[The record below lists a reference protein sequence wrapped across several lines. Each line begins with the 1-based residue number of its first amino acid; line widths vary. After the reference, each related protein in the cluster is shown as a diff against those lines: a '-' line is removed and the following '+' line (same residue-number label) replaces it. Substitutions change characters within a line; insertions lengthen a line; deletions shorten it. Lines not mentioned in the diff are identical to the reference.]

1 MVILSWIGNGLKES
15 FRLLNPFFFFM
26 LPLIS
31 SLLLTA
37 LYLKANDAVAYL
49 AQALPDWGMVGT
61 LWGFLISK
69 PSGEYA
75 FISVAVYT
83 TFVAV
88 IGHSILCTVGG
99 VYALWEFLREKKLK
113 GSQDV

>member
-1 MVILSWIGNGLKES
+1 MVIFSWIANGLKES
-15 FRLLNPFFFFM
+15 IHFLNPFFFFI
-26 LPLIS
+26 LPLVS
-31 SLLLTA
+31 SLLFTA
-37 LYLKANDAVAYL
+37 LYLKAKNAVGYL

-61 LWGFLISK
+61 LWGFLISQ

-83 TFVAV
+83 TFLAV

-99 VYALWEFLREKKLK
+99 VHALWKFLKKRKLK
-113 GSQDV
+113 EAEDA